1 MSCGC
6 GCGGEVVAYEE
17 WGEEDVTAAEYQGR
31 SVTLNKPFRTSGGP
45 KKFGVYTRNE
55 KGNVVLVRFGD
66 PNMEIKRDDPARR
79 KAFRSRHNCDN
90 PGPKYKAR
98 YWSCRQWRGGKKVE
112 AGEGCGCGNVEADE
126 RSTPAPKKDRIKG
139 SPKNKPD
146 SAKSPSGKITFSES
160 VTNSLK
166 NKVKEHNEKS
176 DRKVSLGMLKSV
188 YRRGAGAYSTSHRPG
203 VSRAAWSMARVN
215 AFLKLVRSGSPSNSK
230 YVQDNDLLP
239 KGHPRKSKKASMEYC
254 DDCSQKAACAEHDG
268 CMKEAAVDDE
278 ERLMDEMRRKF
289 RVEAEVMSE
298 LVEAEM
304 LRRGVYD
311 NPAEA
316 MKKAKELG
324 CDKIHQHEE
333 NGKTVFMPCETHE
346 EYMSKNKGKDVEVES
361 YYKKKNK
368 DEEASYGKSCG
379 VGEEMVDGKCQ
390 KIAVTLDLEIDNM
403 TMILEASKEGG
414 TKIRIEGIAFHEG
427 RNKNNWSLTK
437 EGAIATIE
445 QMVGSDVTLL
455 HPKSN
460 EMGAGFTRN
469 MDGGVEEATVGYIES
484 AELVDLDDGKW
495 NVKYVA
501 YVVREELFP
510 SLEAGLWS
518 REGYGVSI
526 GGSGVP
532 ISAEKDN
539 IVFGEDFKFDH
550 LAIVHKPAYQRANIE
565 KVERIE
571 KEEVKATL
579 ISHSESA
586 SVNKGMVMSMSEEKE
601 NTINEEMEAL
611 QAELV
616 LANAR
621 VAEFE
626 AEKIARAEEERSG
639 FVAKASELG
648 MTGHEDLS
656 KDTLVSLIASWEA
669 AHPEPTPVEMTPV
682 ESVEKVEASV
692 ETPTASSPVVANYLN
707 GKMISTDEQIYAR
720 AWNAWASAWNSTLG
734 VEEKK
739 SMAAPTY
746 SQKKEMN

>member
-6 GCGGEVVAYEE
+6 GCDKEEEAIAKEYEVCSSCTTEE
-17 WGEEDVTAAEYQGR
+17 KCAAHNECMGTAEEAIA
-31 SVTLNKPFRTSGGP
+31 
-45 KKFGVYTRNE
+45 
-55 KGNVVLVRFGD
+55 VLVE
-66 PNMEIKRDDPARR
+66 PN
-79 KAFRSRHNCDN
+79 N
-90 PGPKYKAR
+90 
-98 YWSCRQWRGGKKVE
+98 
-112 AGEGCGCGNVEADE
+112 
-126 RSTPAPKKDRIKG
+126 T
-139 SPKNKPD
+139 
-146 SAKSPSGKITFSES
+146 
-160 VTNSLK
+160 
-166 NKVKEHNEKS
+166 
-176 DRKVSLGMLKSV
+176 
-188 YRRGAGAYSTSHRPG
+188 
-203 VSRAAWSMARVN
+203 
-215 AFLKLVRSGSPSNSK
+215 
-230 YVQDNDLLP
+230 
-239 KGHPRKSKKASMEYC
+239 
-254 DDCSQKAACAEHDG
+254 
-268 CMKEAAVDDE
+268 
-278 ERLMDEMRRKF
+278 
-289 RVEAEVMSE
+289 
-298 LVEAEM
+298 
-304 LRRGVYD
+304 
-311 NPAEA
+311 
-316 MKKAKELG
+316 
-324 CDKIHQHEE
+324 
-333 NGKTVFMPCETHE
+333 ETHE
-346 EYMSKNKGKDVEVES
+346 EFMGRCMGNSKMNEEFPDEEQRYAVCMKQHEGHNFAEEAKYDDEE
-361 YYKKKNK
+361 KKK
-368 DEEASYGKSCG
+368 ASVCG
-379 VGEEMVDGKCQ
+379 VGEELIDGECRR
-390 KIAVTLDLEIDNM
+390 IAVTLDLQIEDI
-403 TMILEASKEGG
+403 TMLMEASADGK

-427 RNKNNWSLTK
+427 KNKNNWSLTK

-445 QMVGSDVTLL
+445 QMVGADVTLL
-455 HPKSN
+455 HPQPS
-460 EMGAGFTRN
+460 EYGSGFTRN

-495 NVKYVA
+495 NVRYVA
-501 YVVREELFP
+501 YVVRDELFP

-532 ISAEKDN
+532 ILAEEDN
-539 IVFGEDFKFDH
+539 IVFGTDFTFDH

-586 SVNKGMVMSMSEEKE
+586 SVNKGMVRSMSEEE
-601 NTINEEMEAL
+601 NNTINEEMEAL

-692 ETPTASSPVVANYLN
+692 AASTEATPVVANYLN
-707 GKMISTDEQIYAR
+707 GKMVSTDEQIYAR

-734 VEEKK
+734 VEERKA
-739 SMAAPTY
+739 MAAPTY

>member
-45 KKFGVYTRNE
+45 KKFGVYTKNE

-90 PGPKYKAR
+90 PGPKHKAR

-112 AGEGCGCGNVEADE
+112 AEEGCGCGNVEADE

-239 KGHPRKSKKASMEYC
+239 KGHPRKSKKASMDYC
-254 DDCSQKAACAEHDG
+254 EDCPQKAACAEHGG
-268 CMKEAAVDDE
+268 CMKEASVDDE

-289 RVEAEVMSE
+289 SVEAEVMSE
-298 LVEAEM
+298 LVEAALPKPTSEESHDQFM
-304 LRRGVYD
+304 SRCMGDSKMNDEFSNEKQRYAVCMRQHEGHEFKTEAYHKKKDKEAAYD
-311 NPAEA
+311 N
-316 MKKAKELG
+316 
-324 CDKIHQHEE
+324 
-333 NGKTVFMPCETHE
+333 
-346 EYMSKNKGKDVEVES
+346 
-361 YYKKKNK
+361 
-368 DEEASYGKSCG
+368 SCG
-379 VGEEMVDGKCQ
+379 VGEKMVDGKCQ
-390 KIAVTLDLEIDNM
+390 KVAVTLDLEIDNM

-484 AELVDLDDGKW
+484 AELVDLEDGKW

-532 ISAEKDN
+532 ISAEEDN

-692 ETPTASSPVVANYLN
+692 ETPTAASPVVANYLN
-707 GKMISTDEQIYAR
+707 GKMVSTDEQIYAR

-739 SMAAPTY
+739 SMAAPSY